1 MFDVNAKHRLLLLLG
16 LLLMPFVALS
26 AERRPV
32 DGKELCIGSIDR
44 IYFSG
49 NKHTKESVFRQEL
62 VVTEGGACSL
72 EGIETSRQNIMD
84 LGLYSSVKAS
94 LTQYTGRL
102 VLKLTVKEKH
112 FILPI
117 PRLSRTSDGEI
128 RLGGQLRLDN
138 FLGINHR
145 LKITSERHAEDDGAG
160 RKGFE
165 HSFVYQVPKFQGTRY
180 GMSIKL
186 SRMDKQFELKRDGI
200 VYGESNRIGDVVQ
213 GTVIRRRSKG
223 AGTRGWQSKYRLRY
237 ERRGH
242 DLIEGEFG
250 PFEEGRNLELTAG
263 IERNEVHLEKY
274 RRRGHVYGASVSVGV
289 KSFKA
294 DYNYQRF
301 DAFFRGYRPL
311 EAKLLTNV
319 NYNFELGY
327 TNGTPFGERA
337 FSIGGGASV
346 RGLSAKTID
355 GDVKILMN
363 LEYLQA
369 IPHVPSLRWVG
380 FWDIANYYP
389 RGEFKPVYT
398 QNGMGAGLL
407 WKVVSFVKVD
417 LRFDY
422 AVSLAEKKGFV
433 YFGTKLN
440 F

>member
-1 MFDVNAKHRLLLLLG
+1 MFTMRALHRLHFVFG
-16 LLLMPFVALS
+16 LLMLSTALTA
-26 AERRPV
+26 AERKPV
-32 DGKELCIGSIDR
+32 DGEELCIGNIDR

-49 NKHTKESVFRQEL
+49 NDSTKESVFRQEL
-62 VVTEGGACSL
+62 VFKEGDVCSL
-72 EGIETSRQNIMD
+72 KAIETSRQNIMD

-102 VLKLTVKEKH
+102 VLRLRVKEKH
-112 FILPI
+112 YILPI

-165 HSFVYQVPKFQGTRY
+165 HSFEYQVPKFQGTRY
-180 GMSIKL
+180 GMSVKM
-186 SRMDKQFELKRDGI
+186 SRMDKQFELKRDGL
-200 VYGESNRIGDVVQ
+200 VHGESNRIGDSIQ
-213 GTVIRRRSKG
+213 GTLVRRRSKD
-223 AGTRGWQSKYRLRY
+223 AGSRGWQSKYRVRY

-242 DLIEGEFG
+242 DLIEGNMG
-250 PFEEGRNLELTAG
+250 PFEEGRNLELTVG
-263 IERNEVHLEKY
+263 VERNGVHLEKY
-274 RRRGHVYGASVSVGV
+274 RRRGHVYGASVSVGLGALG
-289 KSFKA
+289 A
-294 DYNYQRF
+294 DYTYQSF
-301 DAFFRGYRPL
+301 DAFYRGYRPL
-311 EAKLLTNV
+311 DRKQLTNV
-319 NYNFELGY
+319 NYNVELGY

-337 FSIGGGASV
+337 FSIGGGSSV
-346 RGLSAKTID
+346 RGLSAKAID
-355 GDVKILMN
+355 GDVKFLMN

-369 IPHVPSLRWVG
+369 VPRIPSMRWAG
-380 FWDIANYYP
+380 FWDIANIYP
-389 RGEFKPVYT
+389 RGDFKPVYT
-398 QNGMGAGLL
+398 QNGVGVGLL

-433 YFGTKLN
+433 YFGTNLN